1 MLKVAESDYSLTS
14 CDNIGRIFMQMFP
27 ENISSQLQLGRS
39 EASYVVSDRRRPCVL
54 GETVKDIKNCGTGY
68 TAMFDKTTT
77 NQKRKQLHILIRY
90 WSNERKQIKRFFRT
104 NTTDHLLPAYCPQCF
119 P

>member
-14 CDNIGRIFMQMFP
+14 CDNIGKISMQMFP

-39 EASYVVSDRRRPCVL
+39 KASYIISDRRRPCIL
-54 GETVKDIKNCGTGY
+54 DETVKDIKNCGTGY

-90 WSNERKQIKRFFRT
+90 WSNERKQIVSKYLTSALFWKS
-104 NTTDHLLPAYCPQCF
+104 L
-119 P
+119 

>member
-14 CDNIGRIFMQMFP
+14 CDNIGKISMQMFP

-39 EASYVVSDRRRPCVL
+39 KASYIISDRRRPCIL
-54 GETVKDIKNCGTGY
+54 DETVKDIKNCGTGY
-68 TAMFDKTTT
+68 TAMFDKATT

-90 WSNERKQIKRFFRT
+90 WSNERKQIVSKYLTSALFWKSF
-104 NTTDHLLPAYCPQCF
+104 
-119 P
+119 